1 MSIIRNWKK
10 EPLGSR
16 DILII
21 VAVCALFVG
30 MVLKGT
36 ASDLGGWVVAIMVVA
51 VIVLVMLGVQKIVQK
66 SKKG

>member
-21 VAVCALFVG
+21 LAVCALFAG

-36 ASDLGGWVVAIMVVA
+36 VSDVGGWVVAIIVVA
-51 VIVLVMLGVQKIVQK
+51 VIVLVMLGIQNIVQK